1 MKLALYLAL
10 ALAVSLGRAQ
20 GPPHAPDEIQIGGRE
35 YVRLTDWAKANDLE
49 PRWLTKDKVLEV
61 TGRSVRLLLFV
72 DSCEAQINGITVW
85 LLSAVAHRNGT
96 AYLARQDV
104 QSTLKPILRPPGN
117 EGRARAIKTICLD
130 PGHGGTDP
138 GYCVGGNREAR
149 YTLLLAQELQ
159 RQLVRA
165 GFKVALTR
173 DSDSTVE
180 LPARAVAAKRRN
192 ADLFVSLHFNAVP
205 NAPESVRGTEVYCLT
220 PPGACSTNAR
230 GEGSDANCYAG
241 NRLNEKNLF
250 LAYQVQKSLT
260 RNLDC
265 EDRGV
270 RRARF
275 EVLREAVM
283 PAILI
288 EAGFLSHPVEGRK
301 ILDSAYRREI
311 ARAIVEGLL
320 SYKHRVEPGA
330 DIKTARR

>member
-1 MKLALYLAL
+1 
-10 ALAVSLGRAQ
+10 
-20 GPPHAPDEIQIGGRE
+20 
-35 YVRLTDWAKANDLE
+35 
-49 PRWLTKDKVLEV
+49 
-61 TGRSVRLLLFV
+61 
-72 DSCEAQINGITVW
+72 
-85 LLSAVAHRNGT
+85 
-96 AYLARQDV
+96 
-104 QSTLKPILRPPGN
+104 
-117 EGRARAIKTICLD
+117 
-130 PGHGGTDP
+130 
-138 GYCVGGNREAR
+138 
-149 YTLLLAQELQ
+149 
-159 RQLVRA
+159 
-165 GFKVALTR
+165 
-173 DSDSTVE
+173 
-180 LPARAVAAKRRN
+180 
-192 ADLFVSLHFNAVP
+192 
-205 NAPESVRGTEVYCLT
+205 
-220 PPGACSTNAR
+220 
-230 GEGSDANCYAG
+230 
-241 NRLNEKNLF
+241 LNEKNLF